1 MKRIVIV
8 EDNPDNAELVL
19 DLLEDQYQVDIFYNG
34 ADLLNHLEAE
44 PDFKPDAFLLDIS
57 LPNMDGITLQKE
69 LRKLERF
76 SKAPMLALTAHA
88 MKDDRRHL
96 LDAGFNEYM
105 SKPIVDEALLVGKIE
120 MLTDGAASS

>member
-1 MKRIVIV
+1 MKKLALV
-8 EDNPDNAELVL
+8 EDNPDNAELVR
-19 DLLEDQYQVDIFYNG
+19 DLLEEQYEIAVFYNA
-34 ADLLNHLEAE
+34 ADLLADLESR

-69 LRKLERF
+69 LRKQERF
-76 SKAPMLALTAHA
+76 AKTPMIALTAHA

-105 SKPIVDEALLVGKIE
+105 SKPIVDEALLIGKIE
-120 MLTDGAASS
+120 MLTGGTAD